1 VTVTRPQRNH
11 HKARLEPQACRPAP
25 SQKQEPHSATRTRG
39 WLPCLEAYIQWATG
53 RVSWPESTTKD
64 RNLAYLAGSVD
75 PRTAARQVD
84 RLKPRRPDP
93 QPLSR
98 DRETL
103 QPADRG
109 VNRRMLDL
117 RAYRRLDLLGH
128 VVSAPDRQSSGTRMC
143 TDTKARLPAA
153 RVRTAWNWT
162 SSFVKPRKT
171 ASTRA
176 PSPSGSAIHQTTD
189 EAPYERNRRRDDVGR
204 DEQRDD
210 RIEPLPAGDRHRGH
224 ADNDPDR
231 RP

>member
-1 VTVTRPQRNH
+1 VIG
-11 HKARLEPQACRPAP
+11 RLSNQ
-25 SQKQEPHSATRTRG
+25 
-39 WLPCLEAYIQWATG
+39 
-53 RVSWPESTTKD
+53 
-64 RNLAYLAGSVD
+64 
-75 PRTAARQVD
+75 RTAGLNTVACSIFAHIAASTCSAMSCP
-84 RLKPRRPDP
+84 RLTD
-93 QPLSR
+93 
-98 DRETL
+98 
-103 QPADRG
+103 
-109 VNRRMLDL
+109 
-117 RAYRRLDLLGH
+117 
-128 VVSAPDRQSSGTRMC
+128 QSSGTRMC